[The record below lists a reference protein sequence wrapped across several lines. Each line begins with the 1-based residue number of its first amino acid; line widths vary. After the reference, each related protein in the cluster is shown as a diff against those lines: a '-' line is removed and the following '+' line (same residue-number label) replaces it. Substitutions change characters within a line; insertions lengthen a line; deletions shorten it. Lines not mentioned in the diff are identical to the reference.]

1 MFIMPP
7 QDADPVPPGTNVP
20 GYTEISILFQLT
32 VNWLWVLSSPE
43 TAGQIMGYLPALIQQ
58 ALNAPASSLMT
69 VGLQA
74 FEPAD
79 LSSPSDLMTMFVGQ
93 LQTNLVDDLSVSIPQ

>member
-1 MFIMPP
+1 MFIRPP
-7 QDADPVPPGTNVP
+7 QDTDTVAPGTNVP

-43 TAGQIMGYLPALIQQ
+43 TAGQILGYVPALIEQ
-58 ALNAPASSLMT
+58 ALNSSPDSLKT

-79 LSSPSDLMTMFVGQ
+79 LTSPNDLMTMFVGQ
-93 LQTNLVDDLSVSIPQ
+93 LQTSLVDDLSVSIIE